1 MEISGKMQMSLPELL
16 QANGLPKGLFP
27 KSVTHYELA
36 EARGKLTIFLPSICE
51 VRFRDSSIVR
61 YATHI
66 TALIS
71 QGRLTNIE
79 GMKTKILVWVNVTS
93 ITVDEPK
100 SENVYFGVGFKKS
113 RPFEAYDVLRDGV
126 EVDDF

>member
-1 MEISGKMQMSLPELL
+1 MEFSGKMQMSLPELL
-16 QANGLPKGLFP
+16 QANGLPKGIFP

-36 EARGKLTIFLPSICE
+36 EARGKLTIFLPSKCE
-51 VRFRDSSIVR
+51 VRDSSIVR
-61 YATHI
+61 YATQI

-71 QGRLTNIE
+71 QGHLTNIE

-113 RPFEAYDVLRDGV
+113 RPFEAYNVLRDGV